1 MSEEFKQFLTNNGV
15 HLIRSSPYHPATNG
29 TAERMVQ
36 IMKRALKAAHANGA
50 MLEQALAAFF
60 FSYRTT
66 PHAVTGVTPDSL
78 FIGRKLRTRLQLLTP
93 DIAARVRSKQLQQK
107 EHHDH
112 HCKERKF
119 SLNRSVCAKNFHS
132 GPSWL
137 QAVVTHQVGPVT
149 YIVKLKNGELWRR
162 HINHFHAGSN
172 IPANE
177 HPTKNID
184 EDIPFETIPSSSSQP
199 QHTARTSTQTTESAI
214 VTGAEY
220 MVDGGRTAG

>member
-1 MSEEFKQFLTNNGV
+1 M
-15 HLIRSSPYHPATNG
+15 HWRDYC
-29 TAERMVQ
+29 MVQ

-177 HPTKNID
+177 HPTKILM
-184 EDIPFETIPSSSSQP
+184 
-199 QHTARTSTQTTESAI
+199 RTSHLKLFPHLHHSHNILLEQAPRLPNLQS
-214 VTGAEY
+214 
-220 MVDGGRTAG
+220 